1 MPHATD
7 GGAPARLLLVSHRL
21 PVTLRHEA
29 GADVAVTRSAGGL
42 ATALARPHAER
53 DSLWIGWPGEAFRS
67 AATRQRLERQLRDD
81 YRCVPVFLSA
91 RDIQHYYDGVSNRAL
106 WPLLHLFQAHM
117 RYDEARSRDAS
128 P

>member
-1 MPHATD
+1 MLHGND
-7 GGAPARLLLVSHRL
+7 EGAPARLLLVSNRL

-67 AATRQRLERQLRDD
+67 TATRQRIDSGGGS
-81 YRCVPVFLSA
+81 FIA
-91 RDIQHYYDGVSNRAL
+91 
-106 WPLLHLFQAHM
+106 
-117 RYDEARSRDAS
+117 
-128 P
+128 